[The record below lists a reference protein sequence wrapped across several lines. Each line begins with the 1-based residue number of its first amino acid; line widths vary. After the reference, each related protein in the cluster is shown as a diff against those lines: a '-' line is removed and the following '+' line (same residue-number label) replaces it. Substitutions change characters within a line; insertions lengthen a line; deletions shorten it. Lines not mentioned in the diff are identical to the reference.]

1 MDLLQ
6 YCYRNICS
14 SYKAILLFDY
24 DGSTVGICTDG
35 LYVLWRWK
43 MKAIACAIISLV
55 LFYMENKI
63 KSTEIKLRASYLISS
78 HIFLIGA
85 IILMILGR

>member
-1 MDLLQ
+1 
-6 YCYRNICS
+6 
-14 SYKAILLFDY
+14 
-24 DGSTVGICTDG
+24 
-35 LYVLWRWK
+35 

-78 HIFLIGA
+78 HIFLICA
-85 IILMILGR
+85 IILMMLGM